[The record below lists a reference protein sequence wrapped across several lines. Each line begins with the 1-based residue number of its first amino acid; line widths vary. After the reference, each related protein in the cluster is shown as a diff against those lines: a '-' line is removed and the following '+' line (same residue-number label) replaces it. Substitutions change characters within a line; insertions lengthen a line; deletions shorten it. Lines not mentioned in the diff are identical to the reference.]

1 MKYDVSALTVSI
13 KQQQHSIGRFLV
25 RICGIVGG
33 IFATSGLLHSFI
45 GFLFDIIFCRK
56 KEMTGSASPG
66 LTRVSNKYLN
76 TDPASLTTDMG
87 AASSDRVTVTTAEQ

>member
-33 IFATSGLLHSFI
+33 IFATSGTSKGTILAV
-45 GFLFDIIFCRK
+45 CTYN
-56 KEMTGSASPG
+56 TGSIFKACCIV
-66 LTRVSNKYLN
+66 LLAFYLI
-76 TDPASLTTDMG
+76 SY
-87 AASSDRVTVTTAEQ
+87 SAEKRR